1 MTLRFLKCKLK
12 KERICR
18 LEFCYVIVEY
28 LSFYIDRMD
37 VIQFIFAK
45 TQISV
50 ENTMMEKRQEQLSSV
65 ALVHVT

>member
-1 MTLRFLKCKLK
+1 M
-12 KERICR
+12 
-18 LEFCYVIVEY
+18 CYVIVEY

-45 TQISV
+45 TQIRI
-50 ENTMMEKRQEQLSSV
+50 ENTMTEKRQEQLSSV